1 MSVNHYPSRLKAADL
16 ARREIQ
22 LIHVARQKVG
32 MDEDT
37 YRALLLD
44 RFGVASSKELDWQQ
58 RKQLLEHFKTLGFK
72 VIPSTK
78 RPQARALAGDAQST
92 KIRELWLTLHS
103 AGKVRNPSETALA
116 AFVKRQTKVDA
127 LQWLSTKQAS
137 AVIEELKKWLA
148 R

>member
-1 MSVNHYPSRLKAADL
+1 MSQQYPAKFKADALK
-16 ARREIQ
+16 RREIQ

-37 YRALLLD
+37 YRALLHD
-44 RFGVASSKELDWQQ
+44 RFGLSSSTDMDWRQ
-58 RKQLLEHFKTLGFK
+58 RKQLLDHFKTLGFK
-72 VIPSTK
+72 VVPSKK
-78 RPQARALAGDAQST
+78 RPQSRPLASDVQST
-92 KIRELWLTLHS
+92 KIRELWLMLHTN
-103 AGKVRNPSETALA
+103 GKVRNPDESALA

-127 LQWLSTKQAS
+127 LQWLTTKQAS

>member
-1 MSVNHYPSRLKAADL
+1 MSYPAKFKADALK
-16 ARREIQ
+16 RREIQ

-37 YRALLLD
+37 YRALLHD
-44 RFGVASSKELDWQQ
+44 RFGLSSSTDMDWRQ
-58 RKQLLEHFKTLGFK
+58 RKQLLDHFKTLGFK
-72 VIPSTK
+72 VVPSKK
-78 RPQARALAGDAQST
+78 RPQSRPLADDLQST
-92 KIRELWLTLHS
+92 KIRALWLELHT
-103 AGKVRNPSETALA
+103 AGKVRNPDESALA

-127 LQWLSTKQAS
+127 LQWLTTKQAS